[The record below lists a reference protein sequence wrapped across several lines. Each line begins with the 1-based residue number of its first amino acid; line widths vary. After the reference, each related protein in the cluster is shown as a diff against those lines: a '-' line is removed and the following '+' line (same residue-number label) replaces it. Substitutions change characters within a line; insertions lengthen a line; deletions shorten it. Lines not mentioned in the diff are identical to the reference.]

1 MDGNKNQKVNIIIVN
16 YNSWKDTVACISS
29 IINSTYNNYQIF
41 VVDNASPN
49 DDVEHLYNWLKSN
62 ELNSLIID
70 VKETSVDKKVNLID
84 NSKIIIFKNDENLG
98 YGAGNNLAI
107 QYLINIRNHEYLWLL
122 NPDTTVQKE
131 VLSHLVQLAHEK
143 ENMIFGNVMYHYY
156 DQNKMIRYGGFR
168 VNKLYHGVSYITKQ
182 KEVESMDSVSG
193 ASLFTDIKT
202 FQHLG
207 LFPEH
212 YFMYWE
218 ETDFC
223 AHAKN
228 NGYTFGVNN
237 KSKVFDKGGTESNSN
252 FSREYLYLLNGLR
265 YYKKYYPMYLP
276 VILLSTLGKWTKALL
291 FGSRSKRK
299 AMFYGQLDFVLTVLG
314 QTINIRKRIF
324 NNSHY

>member
-122 NPDTTVQKE
+122 NPRVHRNDSGVLIWDFNTNGTT
-131 VLSHLVQLAHEK
+131 SW
-143 ENMIFGNVMYHYY
+143 NW
-156 DQNKMIRYGGFR
+156 R
-168 VNKLYHGVSYITKQ
+168 
-182 KEVESMDSVSG
+182 
-193 ASLFTDIKT
+193 
-202 FQHLG
+202 
-207 LFPEH
+207 
-212 YFMYWE
+212 
-218 ETDFC
+218 
-223 AHAKN
+223 N
-228 NGYTFGVNN
+228 NTYTQ
-237 KSKVFDKGGTESNSN
+237 
-252 FSREYLYLLNGLR
+252 SR
-265 YYKKYYPMYLP
+265 
-276 VILLSTLGKWTKALL
+276 
-291 FGSRSKRK
+291 KRK
-299 AMFYGQLDFVLTVLG
+299 RD
-314 QTINIRKRIF
+314 IIF
-324 NNSHY
+324 